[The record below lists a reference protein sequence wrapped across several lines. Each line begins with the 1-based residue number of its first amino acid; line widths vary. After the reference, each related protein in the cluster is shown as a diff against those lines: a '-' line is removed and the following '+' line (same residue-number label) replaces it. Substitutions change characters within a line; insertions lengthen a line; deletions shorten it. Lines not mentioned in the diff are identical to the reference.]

1 MITTQ
6 QYRAY
11 FFTNMYL
18 SSIQNG
24 IQPLHAT
31 HTFFTKYKMASPRR
45 DMLFGWAESK
55 EPTVIVCN
63 GGYSST
69 LREVFSVLDESKYPV
84 VKFRESSDALDGALT
99 CVGVILPS
107 YMWET
112 SPKDED
118 FVWAAIEA
126 EMPMDEKLTEQDIWI
141 VENLKNFPLA
151 R

>member
-1 MITTQ
+1 MLEQ
-6 QYRAY
+6 KYRAY

-31 HTFFTKYKMASPRR
+31 HTFFTKYKLASFKR
-45 DMLFGWAESK
+45 DMLFEWAEG
-55 EPTVIVCN
+55 EPTVIVLN
-63 GGYSST
+63 GGYSSA
-69 LREVFSVLDESKYPV
+69 LREIHHILDESKYPV
-84 VKFRESSDALDGALT
+84 VKFRESSDALEGALT
-99 CVGVILPS
+99 CVGIILPS

-118 FVWAAIEA
+118 FAWAAVEA
-126 EMPMDEKLTEQDIWI
+126 EMPMTEKLTEQDIWI